1 MSERTVTETPPSSTR
16 DPQQLDQALEH
27 VRQALVGLQFG
38 EVSIIVRDGV
48 IVQIERIERRR
59 FRRGER

>member
-27 VRQALVGLQFG
+27 VRQALLGLQFG